1 MSKLVYIL
9 IINLFVLNISANAQQ
24 LSRDFWH
31 DGEVNL
37 FSGETLKGKLRYDLD
52 NDNIQLQY
60 SGALKSFSAYQVES
74 FEFFD
79 EIMKTPR
86 AFYALPY
93 SKRENYES
101 PVFFELY
108 AEGSLSLLNREIIT
122 YRMVYPAGMGFWGW
136 GYRPMMGANVPI
148 LEDSYYI
155 LKLKEE
161 KVIKITDTKREILEL
176 MQDKAREVEGFIQAN
191 RIRMDRRSD
200 LIRLFEFYN
209 SLKSKDN

>member
-1 MSKLVYIL
+1 MNKIACVL
-9 IINLFVLNISANAQQ
+9 IIKLLFFSLVINAQQ

-37 FSGETLKGKLRYDLD
+37 FSGESLRGKLRYDLD

-60 SGALKSFSAYQVES
+60 SGTLKSFSAYQVES

-86 AFYALPY
+86 IFYALPY

-108 AEGSLSLLNREIIT
+108 TEGYLSLLNREVIT
-122 YRMVYPAGMGFWGW
+122 YRTVYPAGFWGW
-136 GYRPMMGANVPI
+136 GYRPMMGSNIPI
-148 LEDSYYI
+148 LEDSYYV
-155 LKLKEE
+155 LKMKEE
-161 KVIKITDTKREILEL
+161 KVIKIMDTRKEILEL
-176 MQDKAREVEGFIQAN
+176 MQDKAQEIEGFIQAN

-200 LIRLFEFYN
+200 LVRLFEFYN
-209 SLKSKDN
+209 SLKPKDN